1 MLKKIDKD
9 KILAFEMYC
18 YRRILRLRWTQKV
31 TNTEVRVRL
40 GIGEDLF
47 QAVMRRKLNLF
58 GHICRMSSDRK
69 IKSVML
75 GIMDGTGKK
84 GRPNREWL
92 DDVRDWCHEE
102 VHKLQSVAQDRAEWK
117 RKVNL
122 ALGTYGLS
130 AHG

>member
-1 MLKKIDKD
+1 MDSKSN
-9 KILAFEMYC
+9 E
-18 YRRILRLRWTQKV
+18 RRGK
-31 TNTEVRVRL
+31 
-40 GIGEDLF
+40 GEIKHRRNLF
-47 QAVMRRKLNLF
+47 QAVRRRKLNLF

-102 VHKLQSVAQDRAEWK
+102 VHKLQSY
-117 RKVNL
+117 NF
-122 ALGTYGLS
+122 T
-130 AHG
+130 